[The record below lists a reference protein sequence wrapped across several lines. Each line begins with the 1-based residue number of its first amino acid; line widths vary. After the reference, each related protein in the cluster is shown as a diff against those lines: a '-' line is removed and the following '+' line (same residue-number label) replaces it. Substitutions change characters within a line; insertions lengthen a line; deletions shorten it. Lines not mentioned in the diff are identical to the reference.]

1 MADISNGNNERFN
14 DWLSQKQFTPNIT
27 INQQYLTNPSLELP
41 WEDGDTYFIKSGLG
55 SGKTTWLVN
64 TLKCLPQRKFALG
77 KINNLLF
84 QFIAKTDGDFCH
96 YQEHDGY
103 ILKKDVNTNF
113 ALCINSLVHFDPED
127 FDNSIIIIDEFMS
140 VLKQLYSPFLGS
152 RRNAVIRLFGEAIRR
167 AKIVF
172 CLDGTLTNNAV
183 EFIKEL
189 RGKDKKYYSV
199 LNEHKPNPLNIT
211 ILQATDTNRGKI
223 LMNEMSGVIKQ
234 ILSHDKP
241 VFVTATSQ
249 KNCETLDRM
258 ATSKGKKV
266 IRLDSTTS
274 PDECMK
280 RFLSNPSEYIELE
293 KPDLVIISPSG
304 GEGLDIS
311 IKGYFEAGYHIGNCL
326 DADANYQM
334 IARLRDPSV
343 PRYLWVSHKS
353 FVVDNDNKNTES
365 WYDLRSDKVANLRDD
380 LDTLSCEDSVK
391 ANRERIIN
399 YLDSPHLTLEP
410 QLEWVSKFEMNHLR
424 DCLILM
430 LQKAGHNVKFGEI
443 NNCKG
448 TKQEIK
454 ETKET
459 IIQEEVTGIFNSEDI
474 PDTVGKRWENNSQG
488 LTKEQRCQLKKW
500 IYKRILPGI
509 ADTEHWNI
517 SLIEMLVKNPKILS
531 ALTLGHFLN
540 NSEKARLNT
549 EQRLLKLLEKEDIVY
564 LDSNPSYY
572 QKVNFLREIRFME
585 LITKD
590 NGFINPDDK
599 LIDFIHQECKKPK
612 ARRLGFPSSGNDK
625 VKTINKLLKAIGLS
639 WERKQLRD
647 KGDVLTRYQVLP
659 LSDLE
664 QALTDAIARRIDERI
679 TEATK
684 QTNSENEY
692 PDFASERVDTEETI
706 EPIESVTDVPDHF
719 YKEESKTSVT
729 ATPPAGSK
737 IELSLPID
745 FYYKNSLVF
754 GLVNG
759 KNWEVVEYVQ
769 IDGNDYVGLKGE
781 SGDKARIPLD
791 WVLYCCNCVQ

>member
-1 MADISNGNNERFN
+1 
-14 DWLSQKQFTPNIT
+14 
-27 INQQYLTNPSLELP
+27 
-41 WEDGDTYFIKSGLG
+41 
-55 SGKTTWLVN
+55 
-64 TLKCLPQRKFALG
+64 
-77 KINNLLF
+77 
-84 QFIAKTDGDFCH
+84 
-96 YQEHDGY
+96 
-103 ILKKDVNTNF
+103 
-113 ALCINSLVHFDPED
+113 
-127 FDNSIIIIDEFMS
+127 
-140 VLKQLYSPFLGS
+140 
-152 RRNAVIRLFGEAIRR
+152 
-167 AKIVF
+167 
-172 CLDGTLTNNAV
+172 V

-454 ETKET
+454 ET
-459 IIQEEVTGIFNSEDI
+459 
-474 PDTVGKRWENNSQG
+474 
-488 LTKEQRCQLKKW
+488 
-500 IYKRILPGI
+500 
-509 ADTEHWNI
+509 
-517 SLIEMLVKNPKILS
+517 
-531 ALTLGHFLN
+531 
-540 NSEKARLNT
+540 
-549 EQRLLKLLEKEDIVY
+549 
-564 LDSNPSYY
+564 
-572 QKVNFLREIRFME
+572 
-585 LITKD
+585 
-590 NGFINPDDK
+590 
-599 LIDFIHQECKKPK
+599 
-612 ARRLGFPSSGNDK
+612 
-625 VKTINKLLKAIGLS
+625 
-639 WERKQLRD
+639 
-647 KGDVLTRYQVLP
+647 
-659 LSDLE
+659 
-664 QALTDAIARRIDERI
+664 
-679 TEATK
+679 
-684 QTNSENEY
+684 
-692 PDFASERVDTEETI
+692 
-706 EPIESVTDVPDHF
+706 
-719 YKEESKTSVT
+719 
-729 ATPPAGSK
+729 
-737 IELSLPID
+737 
-745 FYYKNSLVF
+745 
-754 GLVNG
+754 
-759 KNWEVVEYVQ
+759 
-769 IDGNDYVGLKGE
+769 
-781 SGDKARIPLD
+781 
-791 WVLYCCNCVQ
+791 